1 MNGAYGLDTDLE
13 TDPDA
18 GRRLSEGLARVV
30 SIDGDRVWLEPETV
44 SGCGG
49 CSSAMIC
56 GTKSGNSRRMIAK
69 RFAIPNEHGLRVG
82 ERVVVGVEDGTLVR
96 AAATAYALPLLL
108 LFAGGLTAKWSGGG
122 DGPAALAAV
131 SGLVLGFIVAHLWAR
146 RLGRQGG
153 LTPRFVRRAA
163 ATAPLG
169 ADACHQD

>member
-1 MNGAYGLDTDLE
+1 MDGAYGLDTGFD
-13 TDPDA
+13 DDS

-30 SIDGDRVWLEPETV
+30 SIEGDRAWLDPETV

-49 CSSAMIC
+49 CASAMIC
-56 GTKSGNSRRMIAK
+56 GTKSGNSRRLLAK
-69 RFAIPNEHGLRVG
+69 RFAIPNEHNLRVG
-82 ERVVVGVEDGTLVR
+82 ERVVVGVEDGALVR
-96 AAATAYALPLLL
+96 AAAAAYALPLLL

-131 SGLVLGFIVAHLWAR
+131 SGLLLGFVVAHLWAR
-146 RLGRQGG
+146 RLGRRGV